1 MKKYE
6 LGYRFNTK
14 KRLIIDFR
22 GTESQKDAAADLKA
36 SSKSAFF
43 YPKMFRQKEIL
54 VHAGFLKQYIST
66 RQNVRDVVM
75 GSNQFSNVILEFSLK
90 NNP

>member
-1 MKKYE
+1 MNSSRNPSFMKKYE
-6 LGYRFNTK
+6 LGHRFHTK
-14 KRLIIDFR
+14 RRLIIDFR

-43 YPKMFRQKEIL
+43 YPKIFRQKEIL

-66 RQNVRDVVM
+66 RQNLRDVVM
-75 GSNQFSNVILEFSLK
+75 G
-90 NNP
+90 